1 MLMRLVSHCVVASA
15 AAGVRLSAVGSHAHL
30 HALASVFC
38 PVLLLT
44 SSLAI
49 ASLISLIERG
59 FAEMLVILVILI
71 VMNL

>member
-49 ASLISLIERG
+49 ASLISERG
-59 FAEMLVILVILI
+59 HAEMLVILVILI
-71 VMNL
+71 VRNL